1 MIRIITDSMSDLTQ
15 QEAAAQDFR
24 ILPLTVR
31 FGSEEFLDGV
41 SLDHESFYKRLETV
55 KELPGHTRG
64 LRQGV

>member
-41 SLDHESFYKRLETV
+41 SLDHESAWKR
-55 KELPGHTRG
+55 
-64 LRQGV
+64 

>member
-24 ILPLTVR
+24 IVPLTVR

-41 SLDHESFYKRLETV
+41 TLDHVSFYNRLETV
-55 KELPGHTRG
+55 M
-64 LRQGV
+64 